1 MVRKIEFTLN
11 YNFFCPIIGSKFINC
26 SHAYLRY
33 VMNIIAILVTL
44 SHILFC
50 NGKLGVTADL
60 EQADLELRGYGTP
73 VDFRDVYLGICDI
86 FIHLEIHRNSRFF

>member
-1 MVRKIEFTLN
+1 
-11 YNFFCPIIGSKFINC
+11 
-26 SHAYLRY
+26 
-33 VMNIIAILVTL
+33 MNIIAILVTL

-86 FIHLEIHRNSRFF
+86 FIHLEIHQNFRFFKFL

>member
-1 MVRKIEFTLN
+1 
-11 YNFFCPIIGSKFINC
+11 
-26 SHAYLRY
+26 
-33 VMNIIAILVTL
+33 MNIIAILVTL

-50 NGKLGVTADL
+50 NGKPGVTADL

-86 FIHLEIHRNSRFF
+86 FIHLEINRNFRFFKFL